1 MLLLLF
7 ANQPDAPAVTYDVI
21 AFTNVT
27 LTFATLTGVT
37 LEPT

>member
-7 ANQPDAPAVTYDVI
+7 ADQPDAPPVEYDVI

-27 LTFATLTGVT
+27 LTFATLTDVT
-37 LEPT
+37 LEPD